1 MSENILPSW
10 IKRPVPE
17 SRPREEHELIDTTGF
32 DEARRDIDAELEL
45 VDELLQS
52 PRINGGRG
60 AVEARRHELVAE
72 RAILDAVEGFP
83 LAPSAIAALEQEQAT
98 LEFEVE
104 RRKIGFNGRAGY
116 TQAAL
121 SRQRRLGQG
130 ATLAESRIAG
140 APGELAARLAMI
152 AALMP
157 ALVDRTFSA

>member
-1 MSENILPSW
+1 MIPAW
-10 IKRPVPE
+10 VKRPVPQ
-17 SRPREEHELIDTTGF
+17 SRPREEYELIDTTGF
-32 DEARRDIDAELEL
+32 AEARRDIDEEIRLIDLVLESKR
-45 VDELLQS
+45 V
-52 PRINGGRG
+52 NGGRG
-60 AVEARRHELVAE
+60 QVEARKHELVAE

-83 LAPSAIAALEQEQAT
+83 LADSAIAALEQEQAT

-121 SRQRRLGQG
+121 SRQRRLGHG

-152 AALMP
+152 AALLP
-157 ALVDRTFSA
+157 ALADRTFTV